1 MKTSNDMMVNEKKS
15 TATIKKAFVRS
26 AGRTQ
31 KMVSFRLDDDLRERL
46 NQEPNKGRLINN
58 LLREYFGED

>member
-1 MKTSNDMMVNEKKS
+1 MMDNEKKS

-58 LLREYFGED
+58 LLREFFGEG